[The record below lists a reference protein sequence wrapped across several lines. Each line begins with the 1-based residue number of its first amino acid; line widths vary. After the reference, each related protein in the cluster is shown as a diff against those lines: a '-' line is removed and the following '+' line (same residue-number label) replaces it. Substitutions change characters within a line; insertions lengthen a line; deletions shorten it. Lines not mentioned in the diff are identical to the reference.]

1 MTIIRILRAVRCSY
15 SAVKLIISFFVSLLI
30 IAINLTIM
38 YFKLFTDA
46 MTIWAKVILEGA
58 LARSDEVMII
68 YKYEYCWPI
77 VMVMVYPWFSYPR
90 TLFSQD
96 WISSVFP
103 KILSIFFF
111 FSLKCLQNEQFSCL
125 FFFFFFL
132 LKNILCWI
140 SSMFWKTEK
149 VLNFFFLSVRIYTAP
164 PRRASFAMASR

>member
-125 FFFFFFL
+125 FFFFFFTVEKYFVL
-132 LKNILCWI
+132 NFFHVLKNREG
-140 SSMFWKTEK
+140 SE
-149 VLNFFFLSVRIYTAP
+149 FFFLSVRIYTAP

>member
-125 FFFFFFL
+125 FFFFFFCWKIFCAEFLPCFEKQRRFWIFFSCQSEYTPLPRGGLPL
-132 LKNILCWI
+132 LC
-140 SSMFWKTEK
+140 
-149 VLNFFFLSVRIYTAP
+149 R
-164 PRRASFAMASR
+164 